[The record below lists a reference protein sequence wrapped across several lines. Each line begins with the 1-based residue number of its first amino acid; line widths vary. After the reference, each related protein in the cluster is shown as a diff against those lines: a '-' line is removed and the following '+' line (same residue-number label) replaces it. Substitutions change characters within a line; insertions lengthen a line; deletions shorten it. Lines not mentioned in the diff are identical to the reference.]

1 MNKIQIMI
9 LGKNEQDII
18 PIINQLD
25 STAEWQ
31 VNAFSDKEEAVNY
44 FQQGLQD
51 VVIFSEAMEMETKQG
66 LSKLFRFQE
75 KDIVLLTSKTG
86 SDVWEEV
93 NDALHQ
99 KTLYSKPTY
108 AIVDDALKNARFN
121 ICLN

>member
-9 LGKNEQDII
+9 LGENEQDII

-25 STAEWQ
+25 STTEWQ

-51 VVIFSEAMEMETKQG
+51 VVIFSEAMKPETKQG

-75 KDIVLLTSKTG
+75 KDIVLLTTKANSN
-86 SDVWEEV
+86 VWEEV

-99 KTLYSKPTY
+99 KAIHSRPTY